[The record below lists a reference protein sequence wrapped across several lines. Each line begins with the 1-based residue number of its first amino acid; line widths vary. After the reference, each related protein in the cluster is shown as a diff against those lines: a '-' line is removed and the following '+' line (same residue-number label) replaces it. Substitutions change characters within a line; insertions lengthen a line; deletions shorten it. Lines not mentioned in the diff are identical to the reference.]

1 MRNNETGEFE
11 LLVGNRQLLS
21 GFFIVVLLFAVAFSM
36 GYIVGRNSSPSAKL
50 QAETA
55 SSVGTASQTPETR
68 PQPVPQAP
76 AAGGAPGTAPA
87 QPADAAQGGAVP
99 PGPGAP
105 PADTSPQ
112 PSTQPERGPQSAA
125 PATAVPPGPGA
136 APTVAPGGSPS
147 GAPSGPGVQPRAPP
161 GTPAGPGGT
170 PEAAPGSYWQVLAT
184 ASQTSADAMRQTMK
198 DKGFPTSLQPGPNN
212 LIRVLIGPY
221 TDKQS
226 LGRAKTEL
234 ENAGVHPVL
243 K

>member
-36 GYIVGRNSSPSAKL
+36 GYIVGRNSSPSAKV
-50 QAETA
+50 QAETG
-55 SSVGTASQTPETR
+55 SSAGAASQTPETR
-68 PQPVPQAP
+68 PQPVSQPA
-76 AAGGAPGTAPA
+76 AAGGAQGAMPS
-87 QPADAAQGGAVP
+87 QPAD
-99 PGPGAP
+99 AP
-105 PADTSPQ
+105 PADTPPQ
-112 PSTQPERGPQSAA
+112 PSTQPERGPGSALGPAA
-125 PATAVPPGPGA
+125 PAAA
-136 APTVAPGGSPS
+136 APTVA
-147 GAPSGPGVQPRAPP
+147 APP
-161 GTPAGPGGT
+161 PPGPGGT
-170 PEAAPGSYWQVLAT
+170 PPPLEAAPGSYWQVLAT

-221 TDKQS
+221 NDKQS

>member
-50 QAETA
+50 QAETG
-55 SSVGTASQTPETR
+55 SSAGTASQTPETR
-68 PQPVPQAP
+68 PQPASQAP
-76 AAGGAPGTAPA
+76 AAAGAPDATPS
-87 QPADAAQGGAVP
+87 QPADAAQG
-99 PGPGAP
+99 AP
-105 PADTSPQ
+105 PADTPPQ
-112 PSTQPERGPQSAA
+112 PSTQPERGP
-125 PATAVPPGPGA
+125 
-136 APTVAPGGSPS
+136 GSPS
-147 GAPSGPGVQPRAPP
+147 GAAAPP
-161 GTPAGPGGT
+161 PAAAAPPPPAAPGPGGT
-170 PEAAPGSYWQVLAT
+170 PEAVPGSYWQVLAT

-198 DKGFPTSLQPGPNN
+198 DKGFPASLQPGPNN

>member
-21 GFFIVVLLFAVAFSM
+21 GFFIVVLLFVVAFSM

-50 QAETA
+50 QTETA
-55 SSVGTASQTPETR
+55 SSAGTASQMPETR
-68 PQPVPQAP
+68 PQPVAQAP
-76 AAGGAPGTAPA
+76 AAGGAPGATPSPPA
-87 QPADAAQGGAVP
+87 N
-99 PGPGAP
+99 AP
-105 PADTSPQ
+105 PANTPPQ
-112 PSTQPERGPQSAA
+112 PTPPPEHGPQSAA
-125 PATAVPPGPGA
+125 PAATAPPIAPPPA
-136 APTVAPGGSPS
+136 AP
-147 GAPSGPGVQPRAPP
+147 PP
-161 GTPAGPGGT
+161 L
-170 PEAAPGSYWQVLAT
+170 EATPGSYWQVLAT

-198 DKGFPTSLQPGPNN
+198 DKGFPASLQPGPNN

-243 K
+243 LK

>member
-1 MRNNETGEFE
+1 MRNSETGEFE

-50 QAETA
+50 QTETG
-55 SSVGTASQTPETR
+55 SSAGAASQTPESR
-68 PQPVPQAP
+68 PQAATQAP
-76 AAGGAPGTAPA
+76 AAGGAPDAA
-87 QPADAAQGGAVP
+87 SSQPADI
-99 PGPGAP
+99 P
-105 PADTSPQ
+105 PANTFPQ
-112 PSTQPERGPQSAA
+112 PSTQPERGPQPAATAPGGVPTAPQIRLGPYTTKPAA
-125 PATAVPPGPGA
+125 PAPGG
-136 APTVAPGGSPS
+136 APTGLATT
-147 GAPSGPGVQPRAPP
+147 PP
-161 GTPAGPGGT
+161 P

-198 DKGFPTSLQPGPNN
+198 DKGFPASLQPGPNN

>member
-1 MRNNETGEFE
+1 MRNSETGEFE

-50 QAETA
+50 QTETA
-55 SSVGTASQTPETR
+55 SSAGTASQTPETR
-68 PQPVPQAP
+68 PQPVAQAP
-76 AAGGAPGTAPA
+76 AAGGAPGATPS
-87 QPADAAQGGAVP
+87 QPAE
-99 PGPGAP
+99 AP
-105 PADTSPQ
+105 PADTPPQ
-112 PSTQPERGPQSAA
+112 PSTQPERAPQPAA
-125 PATAVPPGPGA
+125 GA
-136 APTVAPGGSPS
+136 APT
-147 GAPSGPGVQPRAPP
+147 APP
-161 GTPAGPGGT
+161 TAPP
-170 PEAAPGSYWQVLAT
+170 PPVEAAPGSYWQVLAT

-198 DKGFPTSLQPGPNN
+198 DKGFPASLQAGPNG

-243 K
+243 LK

>member
-1 MRNNETGEFE
+1 MRNSETGEFE

-50 QAETA
+50 QTEIG
-55 SSVGTASQTPETR
+55 SSAGAASQTPETR
-68 PQPVPQAP
+68 PQPASQAP
-76 AAGGAPGTAPA
+76 AAGGVPS
-87 QPADAAQGGAVP
+87 QPVDT
-99 PGPGAP
+99 P
-105 PADTSPQ
+105 PADTPPQ
-112 PSTQPERGPQSAA
+112 PSTQPERGPQSGTPPAAAA
-125 PATAVPPGPGA
+125 PAPPAASPPVEAV
-136 APTVAPGGSPS
+136 
-147 GAPSGPGVQPRAPP
+147 
-161 GTPAGPGGT
+161 
-170 PEAAPGSYWQVLAT
+170 PGSYWQVSAV

-198 DKGFPTSLQPGPNN
+198 DKGFPASLQAGPNG

-243 K
+243 MK

>member
-50 QAETA
+50 QTETGFLRRRRIPDA
-55 SSVGTASQTPETR
+55 GDPPPTGCTGSGGRRGAGRDAGPR
-68 PQPVPQAP
+68 GHPAP
-76 AAGGAPGTAPA
+76 AAGTARRHFA
-87 QPADAAQGGAVP
+87 TTFHAARARAGNPLRRRP
-99 PGPGAP
+99 PRHPLRRP
-105 PADTSPQ
+105 PAP
-112 PSTQPERGPQSAA
+112 
-125 PATAVPPGPGA
+125 
-136 APTVAPGGSPS
+136 
-147 GAPSGPGVQPRAPP
+147 
-161 GTPAGPGGT
+161 GPGGT
-170 PEAAPGSYWQVLAT
+170 PLEAAPGSYWQVLAT

-198 DKGFPTSLQPGPNN
+198 DKGFPASLQPGPNN

-243 K
+243 MK

>member
-1 MRNNETGEFE
+1 MRNSETGEFE

-50 QAETA
+50 QTEIG
-55 SSVGTASQTPETR
+55 SSAGAASQTPETR
-68 PQPVPQAP
+68 PQPASQAP
-76 AAGGAPGTAPA
+76 AAGGAPGS
-87 QPADAAQGGAVP
+87 GGT
-99 PGPGAP
+99 P
-105 PADTSPQ
+105 PADTPAADTAPQ
-112 PSTQPERGPQSAA
+112 PSTQPERAPQ
-125 PATAVPPGPGA
+125 
-136 APTVAPGGSPS
+136 
-147 GAPSGPGVQPRAPP
+147 P
-161 GTPAGPGGT
+161 GTPAAAAAPA
-170 PEAAPGSYWQVLAT
+170 PPAASPPVEAVPGSYWQVSAV

-198 DKGFPTSLQPGPNN
+198 DKGFPASLQAGPNG

-243 K
+243 MK

>member
-50 QAETA
+50 QTETA
-55 SSVGTASQTPETR
+55 SSAGTASQTPETR
-68 PQPVPQAP
+68 PQPVAQAP
-76 AAGGAPGTAPA
+76 AAGGAPGAT
-87 QPADAAQGGAVP
+87 
-99 PGPGAP
+99 PGPGGTPSADAP
-105 PADTSPQ
+105 PADTPPQ
-112 PSTQPERGPQSAA
+112 PSTQPERGGQSPSPAAA
-125 PATAVPPGPGA
+125 PVPPPA
-136 APTVAPGGSPS
+136 AP
-147 GAPSGPGVQPRAPP
+147 PP
-161 GTPAGPGGT
+161 V
-170 PEAAPGSYWQVLAT
+170 EAAPGSYWQVLAT

-198 DKGFPTSLQPGPNN
+198 DKGFPASLQPGPNN

-243 K
+243 MK

>member
-50 QAETA
+50 QTETG
-55 SSVGTASQTPETR
+55 SSAGAASQTPETR
-68 PQPVPQAP
+68 PQPAAQPP
-76 AAGGAPGTAPA
+76 AAGGAP
-87 QPADAAQGGAVP
+87 DATPGGVP
-99 PGPGAP
+99 PGSGTPPSDAAP
-105 PADTSPQ
+105 PADTPPQ
-112 PSTQPERGPQSAA
+112 PSTQPERGQ
-125 PATAVPPGPGA
+125 
-136 APTVAPGGSPS
+136 GSPS
-147 GAPSGPGVQPRAPP
+147 APAAPVAAAAPP
-161 GTPAGPGGT
+161 PPA
-170 PEAAPGSYWQVLAT
+170 EAVPGSYWQVLAT
-184 ASQTSADAMRQTMK
+184 ASQTSAEAMRQTMK
-198 DKGFPTSLQPGPNN
+198 DKGFPASLQPGPNN

>member
-50 QAETA
+50 QTETG
-55 SSVGTASQTPETR
+55 SSAGTASQMSEAR
-68 PQPVPQAP
+68 PQPVSQP
-76 AAGGAPGTAPA
+76 AAAGTTPGATAA
-87 QPADAAQGGAVP
+87 QPGDAP
-99 PGPGAP
+99 S
-105 PADTSPQ
+105 ADTPPQ
-112 PSTQPERGPQSAA
+112 PSTQPERGPGNPAAPAAAPPAAASAA
-125 PATAVPPGPGA
+125 P
-136 APTVAPGGSPS
+136 
-147 GAPSGPGVQPRAPP
+147 
-161 GTPAGPGGT
+161 
-170 PEAAPGSYWQVLAT
+170 PEASPGSYWQVLAT
-184 ASQTSADAMRQTMK
+184 ASQASADAMRQTMK
-198 DKGFPTSLQPGPNN
+198 DKGFPASLQPGPNS

-243 K
+243 MK

>member
-21 GFFIVVLLFAVAFSM
+21 GFFVVVLLFAVAFSM

-50 QAETA
+50 QTETG
-55 SSVGTASQTPETR
+55 SSAGAASQTPEVR
-68 PQPVPQAP
+68 PQPVSQPP
-76 AAGGAPGTAPA
+76 AGVTP
-87 QPADAAQGGAVP
+87 PADAGVP
-99 PGPGAP
+99 SGPGATS
-105 PADTSPQ
+105 PADTPPQ
-112 PSTQPERGPQSAA
+112 PSTQPERAA
-125 PATAVPPGPGA
+125 PAAPTAVTPPPA
-136 APTVAPGGSPS
+136 APPT
-147 GAPSGPGVQPRAPP
+147 
-161 GTPAGPGGT
+161 
-170 PEAAPGSYWQVLAT
+170 EAAPGSYWQVLAT

-198 DKGFPTSLQPGPNN
+198 DKGFPASLQPGPNN

-243 K
+243 MK

>member
-50 QAETA
+50 QTETA
-55 SSVGTASQTPETR
+55 SSAGAASQMPETR
-68 PQPVPQAP
+68 PQPVAQAP
-76 AAGGAPGTAPA
+76 AAGGPTGETIPPPA
-87 QPADAAQGGAVP
+87 N
-99 PGPGAP
+99 AP
-105 PADTSPQ
+105 PANTPPQ
-112 PSTQPERGPQSAA
+112 PTTQPERGSGSPLGPA
-125 PATAVPPGPGA
+125 PATAAGTAPP
-136 APTVAPGGSPS
+136 VAPP
-147 GAPSGPGVQPRAPP
+147 APP
-161 GTPAGPGGT
+161 PP

-184 ASQTSADAMRQTMK
+184 ASQTSAEAMRQTMK
-198 DKGFPTSLQPGPNN
+198 DKGFPASLQPGPNN

-226 LGRAKTEL
+226 LGRAKTAL

>member
-50 QAETA
+50 QTETA
-55 SSVGTASQTPETR
+55 SSAGTASQTPETR
-68 PQPVPQAP
+68 PQPVAQAP
-76 AAGGAPGTAPA
+76 AAGGAPS
-87 QPADAAQGGAVP
+87 QAAE
-99 PGPGAP
+99 AP
-105 PADTSPQ
+105 PADTPPQ
-112 PSTQPERGPQSAA
+112 PSTQPERGSQSA
-125 PATAVPPGPGA
+125 PATAAATAPP
-136 APTVAPGGSPS
+136 VAPP
-147 GAPSGPGVQPRAPP
+147 APP
-161 GTPAGPGGT
+161 PPT
-170 PEAAPGSYWQVLAT
+170 EAAPGSYWQVLAT

-198 DKGFPTSLQPGPNN
+198 DKGFPASLQPGPNN

-234 ENAGVHPVL
+234 ENADVHPVL
-243 K
+243 MK

>member
-50 QAETA
+50 QTETA
-55 SSVGTASQTPETR
+55 SSAGAASQMPETR
-68 PQPVPQAP
+68 PQPVAQAP
-76 AAGGAPGTAPA
+76 AAGGAPGATPS
-87 QPADAAQGGAVP
+87 QPAE
-99 PGPGAP
+99 AP
-105 PADTSPQ
+105 PADTPPQ
-112 PSTQPERGPQSAA
+112 PSTQPERAPQPAA
-125 PATAVPPGPGA
+125 GA
-136 APTVAPGGSPS
+136 APT
-147 GAPSGPGVQPRAPP
+147 APP
-161 GTPAGPGGT
+161 TAPP
-170 PEAAPGSYWQVLAT
+170 PPVEAAPGSYWQVLAT

-198 DKGFPTSLQPGPNN
+198 DKGFPASLQPGPNN

-243 K
+243 MK

>member
-1 MRNNETGEFE
+1 MRNSETGEFE

-36 GYIVGRNSSPSAKL
+36 GYIVGRNSSPSGKT
-50 QAETA
+50 QTETA
-55 SSVGTASQTPETR
+55 SSSGAASQTAETH
-68 PQPVPQAP
+68 PQPVAPAP
-76 AAGGAPGTAPA
+76 AASGAPDATTGPGGTP
-87 QPADAAQGGAVP
+87 PADAAQ
-99 PGPGAP
+99 GAP

-112 PSTQPERGPQSAA
+112 PSTQPERGPGPGGTPAA
-125 PATAVPPGPGA
+125 PGPGGTP
-136 APTVAPGGSPS
+136 APTVAPPP
-147 GAPSGPGVQPRAPP
+147 GAPS
-161 GTPAGPGGT
+161 PAGAP
-170 PEAAPGSYWQVLAT
+170 PEAAPGTYWQVLAT
-184 ASQTSADAMRQTMK
+184 ASQTSAEAMRQTMK
-198 DKGFPTSLQPGPNN
+198 DKGFPASLQPGPNN

>member
-1 MRNNETGEFE
+1 MRNSETGEFE

-50 QAETA
+50 QTEIG
-55 SSVGTASQTPETR
+55 SSAGAASQTPETR
-68 PQPVPQAP
+68 PQPASQAP
-76 AAGGAPGTAPA
+76 AAGGAPGS
-87 QPADAAQGGAVP
+87 GGT
-99 PGPGAP
+99 P
-105 PADTSPQ
+105 PADTPAADTAPQ
-112 PSTQPERGPQSAA
+112 PSTQPERAPQ
-125 PATAVPPGPGA
+125 
-136 APTVAPGGSPS
+136 
-147 GAPSGPGVQPRAPP
+147 P
-161 GTPAGPGGT
+161 GTPAAAAAPAPPAASGPGGT
-170 PEAAPGSYWQVLAT
+170 PVEAVPGSYWQVSAV

-198 DKGFPTSLQPGPNN
+198 DKGFPASLQAGPNG

-243 K
+243 MK

>member
-50 QAETA
+50 QTETA
-55 SSVGTASQTPETR
+55 SSAGTASQTPETR
-68 PQPVPQAP
+68 PQPVAQAP
-76 AAGGAPGTAPA
+76 ATTPGPGGTP
-87 QPADAAQGGAVP
+87 PADAAPGGAV
-99 PGPGAP
+99 AP

-112 PSTQPERGPQSAA
+112 PSTQPERAPGSPLGPAA
-125 PATAVPPGPGA
+125 GA
-136 APTVAPGGSPS
+136 APT
-147 GAPSGPGVQPRAPP
+147 APP
-161 GTPAGPGGT
+161 TAPP
-170 PEAAPGSYWQVLAT
+170 PVEAAPGSYWQVLAT

-198 DKGFPTSLQPGPNN
+198 DKGFPASLQPGPNN

-243 K
+243 MK

>member
-36 GYIVGRNSSPSAKL
+36 GYIVGRNSSPSAKV
-50 QAETA
+50 QAETG
-55 SSVGTASQTPETR
+55 SSAGTASQTPETR
-68 PQPVPQAP
+68 PQAASQAP
-76 AAGGAPGTAPA
+76 ASGGAPDAA
-87 QPADAAQGGAVP
+87 SSQPADT
-99 PGPGAP
+99 P
-105 PADTSPQ
+105 PADTPPQ
-112 PSTQPERGPQSAA
+112 PSTQPERGTQSAA
-125 PATAVPPGPGA
+125 PAAAPPPPAAPPGPG
-136 APTVAPGGSPS
+136 
-147 GAPSGPGVQPRAPP
+147 
-161 GTPAGPGGT
+161 GTA
-170 PEAAPGSYWQVLAT
+170 EAVPGSYWQVLAT
-184 ASQTSADAMRQTMK
+184 ASQTSAEAMRQTMK
-198 DKGFPTSLQPGPNN
+198 DKGFPASLQPGPNN

>member
-1 MRNNETGEFE
+1 MRNSETGEFE

-50 QAETA
+50 QTEMG
-55 SSVGTASQTPETR
+55 SSAGAASQTPESR
-68 PQPVPQAP
+68 PQPVAQAP
-76 AAGGAPGTAPA
+76 AAGGAPDATPA
-87 QPADAAQGGAVP
+87 QPA
-99 PGPGAP
+99 GAP
-105 PADTSPQ
+105 PADTPPQ
-112 PSTQPERGPQSAA
+112 PSTQPERGPQPGTPPAAA
-125 PATAVPPGPGA
+125 PAPPA
-136 APTVAPGGSPS
+136 APPVEE
-147 GAPSGPGVQPRAPP
+147 V
-161 GTPAGPGGT
+161 
-170 PEAAPGSYWQVLAT
+170 PGSYWQVLAT

-198 DKGFPTSLQPGPNN
+198 DKGFPASLQPGPNN

-243 K
+243 MK

>member
-21 GFFIVVLLFAVAFSM
+21 GFFVVVLLFAVAFSM

-50 QAETA
+50 QTETG
-55 SSVGTASQTPETR
+55 SSAGAASQTPEVR
-68 PQPVPQAP
+68 PQPVSQPP
-76 AAGGAPGTAPA
+76 AGVT
-87 QPADAAQGGAVP
+87 QPADAGVP
-99 PGPGAP
+99 SGPGAP
-105 PADTSPQ
+105 PADTPPQ
-112 PSTQPERGPQSAA
+112 PSTQPERAPQ
-125 PATAVPPGPGA
+125 
-136 APTVAPGGSPS
+136 
-147 GAPSGPGVQPRAPP
+147 P
-161 GTPAGPGGT
+161 GTPAAAAAPAPPAASGPGGT

-198 DKGFPTSLQPGPNN
+198 DKGFPASLQPGPNN

-226 LGRAKTEL
+226 LGRVKTEL

-243 K
+243 MK

>member
-36 GYIVGRNSSPSAKL
+36 GYIVGRNSSPSAKM
-50 QAETA
+50 QTETG

-68 PQPVPQAP
+68 PQTVSQAP
-76 AAGGAPGTAPA
+76 ATGGAAGETTPP
-87 QPADAAQGGAVP
+87 PSDAA
-99 PGPGAP
+99 
-105 PADTSPQ
+105 PADTAPQ

-125 PATAVPPGPGA
+125 PAA
-136 APTVAPGGSPS
+136 AVAP
-147 GAPSGPGVQPRAPP
+147 PP
-161 GTPAGPGGT
+161 PATPPAET
-170 PEAAPGSYWQVLAT
+170 LPGSYWQVLAT

-198 DKGFPTSLQPGPNN
+198 DKGFPASLQPGPNN

-221 TDKQS
+221 SDKQS

-243 K
+243 MK